1 MLDGFCKILV
11 GCLLLIDLGFF
22 FFFPHH
28 RNHTTRADAVVDADH
43 ALVVGVLP
51 PAQEV
56 LVAEVVGS
64 LIDHETAALH
74 PDRVAAVEVGVKVS
88 TVAHALMMPTLE
100 ISVFVEYDLKSKKIL
115 ISV

>member
-1 MLDGFCKILV
+1 MLDGFCKILL
-11 GCLLLIDLGFF
+11 GCLLLIDLLF

-28 RNHTTRADAVVDADH
+28 RNHTTRADAVVDANH

-64 LIDHETAALH
+64 LIDHEAAALH

-100 ISVFVEYDLKSKKIL
+100 ISVFVEYDLKKKE
-115 ISV
+115 